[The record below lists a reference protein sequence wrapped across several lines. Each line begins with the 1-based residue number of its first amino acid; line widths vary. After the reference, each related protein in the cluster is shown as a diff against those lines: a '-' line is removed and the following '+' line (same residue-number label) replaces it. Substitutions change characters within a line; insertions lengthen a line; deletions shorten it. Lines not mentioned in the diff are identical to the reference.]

1 MFSGSRRRAEI
12 SEFVERRTAFQQE
25 RSKIQG
31 GFAFMKSSYNGQA
44 TPVGGKGIGYSGGE
58 LQVPDTPIIPFIE
71 GDGTGRDIWKASRRV
86 FNAAVEHAYG
96 GNRSVAWFEVFAGE
110 KAFNAFKEWLPN
122 ETVDAIRDFRVA
134 IKGPLTTP
142 VGGGI
147 RSLNVALRQIL
158 DLYSCERPVRYF
170 EGVPSPVKHPEKM
183 DVVIFRE
190 NTEDVYIGIEWK
202 SGTPEVKKL
211 LEFLNHEMLKDG
223 KKQIRW
229 DSGVGI
235 KPISPTGTKRLVR
248 RAIKYA
254 LTHGRKS
261 VTLVHKGNIQKFTEG
276 AFRDWGYELAREEFR
291 AETITERESWIVDNL
306 DKNAGLSL
314 AQNAA
319 MIEPGLEQAT
329 EAFTKAICD
338 EVKQTLDAIYATHG
352 KGQWKKK
359 LMINDRIADSVFQ
372 QVLLRA
378 DEYSVLATPNLNGD
392 YLSDA
397 CAAQVGGLGMA
408 PGSNIGDGFGV
419 FEATH
424 GTAPKYADKDVIN
437 PSSVM
442 LSGAMMFEFL
452 GWKEAAQLIEDGIAR
467 TIQQKRVTYDLERLM
482 PGATKV
488 GTAAFATAIIENM
501 QAAAVAR

>member
-1 MFSGSRRRAEI
+1 
-12 SEFVERRTAFQQE
+12 
-25 RSKIQG
+25 
-31 GFAFMKSSYNGQA
+31 MKSSYNGKAIPAGGQA
-44 TPVGGKGIGYSGGE
+44 IGYSGGE
-58 LQVPDTPIIPFIE
+58 LQVPATPIIPFIE

-86 FNAAVEHAYG
+86 FDAAVEHAYG
-96 GNRSVAWFEVFAGE
+96 GKRNVAWFEVFAGE
-110 KAFNAFKEWLPN
+110 KAFNTFKEWLPN

-170 EGVPSPVKHPEKM
+170 AGVPSPVKNPEKM
-183 DVVIFRE
+183 NVVIFRE

-254 LTHGRKS
+254 LKHGRRS

-276 AFRDWGYELAREEFR
+276 AFRDWGYDLAREEFR
-291 AETITERESWIVDNL
+291 AETVTERESWILDNL
-306 DKNAGLSL
+306 DKNPGLTIEK
-314 AQNAA
+314 NAA

-329 EAFTKAICD
+329 KAFVEAICD
-338 EVKQTLDAIYATHG
+338 EVKQTLDAIHATHG

-442 LSGAMMFEFL
+442 LSGAMMFDFL
-452 GWKEAAQLIEDGIAR
+452 GWKEASELIEDGIAR

-482 PGATKV
+482 TGATKV
-488 GTAAFATAIIENM
+488 GTAAFADAIIENM
-501 QAAAVAR
+501 QGTAVMK

>member
-1 MFSGSRRRAEI
+1 
-12 SEFVERRTAFQQE
+12 
-25 RSKIQG
+25 
-31 GFAFMKSSYNGQA
+31 MKTTYNGVA
-44 TPVGGKGIGYSGGE
+44 VPKDGKAIGYANGV
-58 LQVPDTPIIPFIE
+58 LQVPDNPIIPFIE

-86 FNAAVEHAYG
+86 FDAAVEKAYG
-96 GNRSVAWFEVFAGE
+96 GKKKVAWFEVFAGE
-110 KAFNAFKEWLPN
+110 KAFNTFKEWLPDD
-122 ETVDAIRDFRVA
+122 TVEAARDFRVS

-158 DLYSCERPVRYF
+158 DLYACVRPVRYF
-170 EGVPSPVKHPEKM
+170 TGVPSPVREPEKM

-202 SGTPEVKKL
+202 SGTPEAKKL
-211 LEFLNHEMLKDG
+211 LEFLNNEMLKGG

-248 RAIKYA
+248 RAIQHA
-254 LTHGRKS
+254 LDHKRPS

-276 AFRDWGYELAREEFR
+276 AFRDWGYELAQEEFR
-291 AETITERESWIVDNL
+291 AQTVTERESWILDNV
-306 DKNAGLSL
+306 DKNAGLTVE
-314 AQNAA
+314 QNAA

-329 EAFTKAICD
+329 EEFKKSVYA
-338 EVKQTLDAIYATHG
+338 EVKDVLEKIGASHG

-359 LMINDRIADSVFQ
+359 VMINDRIADSVFQ
-372 QVLLRA
+372 QMLLRPN
-378 DEYSVLATPNLNGD
+378 EYSVLATPNLNGD

-397 CAAQVGGLGMA
+397 CAAQVGGLGIA
-408 PGSNIGDGFGV
+408 PGSNIGDGYGV

-437 PSSVM
+437 PGSVM
-442 LSGAMMFEFL
+442 LSGAMMFEYL
-452 GWKEAAQLIEDGIAR
+452 GWGEATRLIESGLAK
-467 TIQQKRVTYDLERLM
+467 TIQQKKVTYDLERLM
-482 PGATKV
+482 TGATKL
-488 GTAAFATAIIENM
+488 GTSAFATAIIENM
-501 QAAAVAR
+501 

>member
-1 MFSGSRRRAEI
+1 
-12 SEFVERRTAFQQE
+12 
-25 RSKIQG
+25 
-31 GFAFMKSSYNGQA
+31 MKSAYNGVA
-44 TPVGGKGIGYSGGE
+44 VPAEGKAIGYVNGALE
-58 LQVPDTPIIPFIE
+58 VPENPIIPFIE

-86 FNAAVEHAYG
+86 FDAAVEKAYG
-96 GNRSVAWFEVFAGE
+96 GKRKVVWYEVFAGE
-110 KAFNAFKEWLPN
+110 KAFNAFKQWLPDD
-122 ETVDAIRDFRVA
+122 TVEAARDFRVS

-158 DLYSCERPVRYF
+158 DLYACVRPVRYF
-170 EGVPSPVKHPEKM
+170 QGVPSPVREPEKM

-211 LEFLNHEMLKDG
+211 LEFLNNDMLKGG

-248 RAIKYA
+248 RAIQHA
-254 LTHGRKS
+254 LDHKRPS

-276 AFRDWGYELAREEFR
+276 AFRDWGYELAQEEFR
-291 AETITERESWIVDNL
+291 AQTVTERESWILHNA
-306 DKNAGLSL
+306 DKNAGLSVE
-314 AQNAA
+314 QNAA

-329 EAFTKAICD
+329 EEFKNSVYA
-338 EVKQTLDAIYATHG
+338 EVKGVLDAIEASHG

-372 QVLLRA
+372 QMLLRPN
-378 DEYSVLATPNLNGD
+378 EYSVLATPNLNGD

-397 CAAQVGGLGMA
+397 CAAQVGGLGIA
-408 PGSNIGDGFGV
+408 PGSNIGDGYGV

-437 PSSVM
+437 PGSVM

-452 GWKEAAQLIEDGIAR
+452 GWSEATKLIEDGIAK
-467 TIQQKRVTYDLERLM
+467 TIQQKKVTYDLERLM
-482 PGATKV
+482 KGATKV
-488 GTAAFATAIIENM
+488 GTSAFATEIIGNM
-501 QAAAVAR
+501 

>member
-1 MFSGSRRRAEI
+1 
-12 SEFVERRTAFQQE
+12 
-25 RSKIQG
+25 
-31 GFAFMKSSYNGQA
+31 MKSSYNGQA
-44 TPVGGKGIGYSGGE
+44 VPVGGKAIGYSGGE

-71 GDGTGRDIWKASRRV
+71 GDGTGRDIWKAARRV
-86 FNAAVEHAYG
+86 FDAAVEHAYG
-96 GNRSVAWFEVFAGE
+96 GKRSVAWFEVFAGE
-110 KAFNAFKEWLPN
+110 KAFNTFKEWLPD

-158 DLYSCERPVRYF
+158 DLYSCERPVRYYA
-170 EGVPSPVKHPEKM
+170 GVPSPVKNPEKM
-183 DVVIFRE
+183 DIVIFRE

-223 KKQIRW
+223 NKQIRW

-248 RAIKYA
+248 RAVKYA

-276 AFRDWGYELAREEFR
+276 AFRDWGYDLAREEFR
-291 AETITERESWIVDNL
+291 AQTVTERESWILDNL
-306 DKNAGLSL
+306 DKHPGLS
-314 AQNAA
+314 AEQNAA

-329 EAFTKAICD
+329 DAFTKAICD

-352 KGQWKKK
+352 KAQWKKK

-378 DEYSVLATPNLNGD
+378 DEYSVLATSNLNGD

-442 LSGAMMFEFL
+442 LSGAMMLEFL

-482 PGATKV
+482 PSATKV

-501 QAAAVAR
+501 QAVAVAR

>member
-1 MFSGSRRRAEI
+1 
-12 SEFVERRTAFQQE
+12 
-25 RSKIQG
+25 
-31 GFAFMKSSYNGQA
+31 MKSSYNGKPIPA
-44 TPVGGKGIGYSGGE
+44 EGKAIGYTGGE
-58 LQVPDTPIIPFIE
+58 LQVPDVPIIPFIE

-86 FNAAVEHAYG
+86 FDAAVEQAYG
-96 GNRSVAWFEVFAGE
+96 GKRRVAWFEVFAGE
-110 KAFNAFKEWLPN
+110 KAFNTFKEWLPDD
-122 ETVDAIRDFRVA
+122 TVEAIRDFRVA

-147 RSLNVALRQIL
+147 RSLNVTLRQVL

-170 EGVPSPVKHPEKM
+170 RGVPSPMREPEKL
-183 DVVIFRE
+183 DVIIFRE

-202 SGTPEVKKL
+202 AGSPEAKKV
-211 LEFLNHEMLKDG
+211 LEFLNKEMLKDG

-248 RAIKYA
+248 RAIQYA
-254 LTHGRKS
+254 LANKRPS

-291 AETITERESWIVDNL
+291 AQTITERESWILDNV
-306 DKNAGLSL
+306 DKNPKLTVEG
-314 AQNAA
+314 NAA
-319 MIEPGLEQAT
+319 MIEPGLEQAPDAMKKSVY
-329 EAFTKAICD
+329 E
-338 EVKQTLDAIYATHG
+338 EVKKTLDAIYATHG
-352 KGQWKKK
+352 KGQWKQK
-359 LMINDRIADSVFQ
+359 LLIKDRIADSVFQ
-372 QVLLRA
+372 QVLTRP

-392 YLSDA
+392 YVSDA

-408 PGSNIGDGFGV
+408 PGSNIGDGYGV

-452 GWKEAAQLIEDGIAR
+452 GWKEAARSIEDGIAR

-482 PGATKV
+482 PGATKA
-488 GTAAFATAIIENM
+488 GTAAFASAIIENM
-501 QAAAVAR
+501 QGVAAARG